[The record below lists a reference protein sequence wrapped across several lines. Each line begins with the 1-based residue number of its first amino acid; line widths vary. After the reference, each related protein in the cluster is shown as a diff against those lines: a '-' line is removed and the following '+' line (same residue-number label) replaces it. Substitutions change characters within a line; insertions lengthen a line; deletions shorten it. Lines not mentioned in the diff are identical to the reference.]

1 MSLVVLSYPAC
12 TGVIWSSVSS
22 RWVCTLMLEER
33 IVWWVDATMLLYIF
47 LSIVSLSGNCC
58 HQFEKDSFLP
68 SFFPHSGP
76 SDSVH
81 EAEKMGQ
88 KNTLLLQTVCM
99 QGNCP
104 DATRARSQRQ
114 RQQRARREASVCECM
129 CVTWGFQQAN
139 RCMTCLPAYIFSMS
153 MS

>member
-47 LSIVSLSGNCC
+47 LSIVSLSAHCC

-81 EAEKMGQ
+81 EAEKVGQ
-88 KNTLLLQTVCM
+88 KKHAIAANSLHAGVLSWRDPRSLTEAKAAASSKGGVCVWVHVCNVGLSAGKQMHDTLACIY
-99 QGNCP
+99 
-104 DATRARSQRQ
+104 
-114 RQQRARREASVCECM
+114 
-129 CVTWGFQQAN
+129 F
-139 RCMTCLPAYIFSMS
+139 
-153 MS
+153 